1 MFLHRVLFS
10 AASHGDV
17 DVLSQARTE
26 DLHVFDPVTGDTL
39 VHIAVQK
46 NHAEAVDVVARRAP
60 DVLWQRNAVG
70 RTPLLEAVAY
80 GYIDI
85 AKKLVEIGPSAMF
98 VRDFYGHSPLVSKA
112 FLDAIPDELWSYAT
126 PSTGNSLMHESAI
139 NNLPEVAERAVRKAP
154 EMIRAPMIDGM
165 MPMHVAAFLG
175 RVEIAKIF
183 LREFPDCV
191 SYATSAGKTPLF
203 CATELS
209 PWKSDE
215 IIRVL
220 FEADPSMVMV
230 RDGRGRTPIFEVA
243 RLGTADVM
251 RLVLQHHPDAALIPE
266 KESGWT
272 PLHASL
278 YGRYGVWTGVAKEI
292 LNACPL
298 SLYVKDKRGLT
309 ALQHAYMTFDKREE
323 DCGDFLSHVLVHTN
337 LSDVMWDYIP
347 NPCKHISRALGP
359 ALTRSPEEAARVVRH
374 MTPADRARLHVA
386 LYVVSKGLSAAYSE
400 DVLHRIVGLALS
412 E

>member
-26 DLHVFDPVTGDTL
+26 DLYVFDPVTGDTL
-39 VHIAVQK
+39 AHVAVQK
-46 NHAEAVDVVARRAP
+46 KQDEAAVEIARRAP
-60 DVLWQRNAVG
+60 ETLAQRNGLG
-70 RTPLLEAVAY
+70 RTPLLETVLY
-80 GYIDI
+80 GNIDL
-85 AKKLVEIGPSAMF
+85 AARLVELNPNAMF
-98 VRDFYGHSPLVSKA
+98 MRDFYAQSPLTSIR

-126 PSTGNSLMHESAI
+126 PTTGNTLMHESAI
-139 NNLPEVAERAVRKAP
+139 NDLREVAERAVRKAP
-154 EMIRAPMIDGM
+154 DMIRAPMVDGM
-165 MPMHVAAFLG
+165 MPIHVAAFLG
-175 RVEIAKIF
+175 RVEITKIF

-191 SYATSAGKTPLF
+191 SYATDAGKTPLF

-209 PWKSDE
+209 PWKNSE

-220 FEADPSMVMV
+220 FEADPAMIAV
-230 RDGRGRTPIFEVA
+230 RDARGRTPIFEIA

-251 RLVLQHHPDAALIPE
+251 RFVLQRHPNAVLIPE
-266 KESGWT
+266 RESGWT

-298 SLYVKDKRGLT
+298 SLYIKDKGGLT
-309 ALQHAYMTFDKREE
+309 ALQHAYVTFDKREE
-323 DCGDFLSHVLVHTN
+323 DCGDFLSHVLVHTD
-337 LSDVMWDYIP
+337 LPDVMWDYIP
-347 NPCKHISRALGP
+347 TPCKHISRALGP
-359 ALTRSPEEAARVVRH
+359 ALARSTAEAAKVVRH
-374 MTPADRARLHVA
+374 MTPTDRARLHAA
-386 LYVVSKGLSAAYSE
+386 LVVVSAGLSGAYSE
-400 DVLHRIVGLALS
+400 DVLHRIVGLAFG